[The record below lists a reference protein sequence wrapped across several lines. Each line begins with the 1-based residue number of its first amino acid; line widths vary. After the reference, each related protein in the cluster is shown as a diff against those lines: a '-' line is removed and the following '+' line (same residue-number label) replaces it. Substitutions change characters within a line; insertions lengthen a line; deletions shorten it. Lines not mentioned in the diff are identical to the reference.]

1 MNIRRNG
8 RTASFKLLRSLTLFS
23 VPLVVTCLLT
33 QKTSVDKESTLQGQS
48 LEIMFSS
55 FSPAYAAFE
64 DEFLFNKD
72 LTPVELNAGINNHLT
87 LIQEQQ
93 KLEALQATLSQE
105 SNNEVQTSEQEPSF
119 RGLASFAI
127 NTTSTKQQISN
138 LKVLDSTLKDTSKNP
153 EETFKPEFKLNFGP
167 MIASADIDTKPV
179 LAHGSQTKSTHSSN
193 PSKDDSPS
201 LEENAAKS
209 KSYNISG
216 SIELKDGLAFIGS
229 MEVSWVVDDQEIKIG
244 AINTPDATYEINTNE
259 LIGDIIISLYDSND
273 ELIGEGIANL
283 DKAYEEQLNNLNIN
297 IRPIDWDKAGEIIHV
312 HSINSHS
319 RPVED
324 AEVQLY
330 AYNDSTKT
338 NAKGEIRF
346 IDWKKSNSRTL
357 ALASKKGFKD
367 SLFLIDSKKIS
378 KTLLF
383 SNEYV
388 DAFFSWI
395 KSFGV
400 YDVEDKGTVYGVI
413 VSGNKSQEGYSV
425 RLEKNLPIYFKNYLA
440 TNTLGATGNNGL
452 FAFTGLSDGDYELFI
467 EKDGIIIDRRIVPV
481 EQGKISPLFIDIKRK
496 KKRLEFFDPLDLEVK
511 PSEVAVQFFD
521 GEESL
526 DIDENAQVTR
536 NIVGGGDPGLIDYAG
551 KSGVVSSTF
560 ISRQRGFAKVA
571 LLNQEILS
579 PLLKS
584 KNFDESNGL
593 AIGYIKSEVTYEV
606 SLAES
611 VAENII
617 YFNSLGKEINPQE
630 EPAYGFIISGFPQ
643 GLYTLSIKSIEEDMI
658 VMTDLIFNDH
668 QSISVVNSSL
678 ETL

>member
-1 MNIRRNG
+1 M
-8 RTASFKLLRSLTLFS
+8 
-23 VPLVVTCLLT
+23 
-33 QKTSVDKESTLQGQS
+33 
-48 LEIMFSS
+48 
-55 FSPAYAAFE
+55 
-64 DEFLFNKD
+64 
-72 LTPVELNAGINNHLT
+72 
-87 LIQEQQ
+87 
-93 KLEALQATLSQE
+93 
-105 SNNEVQTSEQEPSF
+105 
-119 RGLASFAI
+119 
-127 NTTSTKQQISN
+127 
-138 LKVLDSTLKDTSKNP
+138 
-153 EETFKPEFKLNFGP
+153 
-167 MIASADIDTKPV
+167 
-179 LAHGSQTKSTHSSN
+179 
-193 PSKDDSPS
+193 
-201 LEENAAKS
+201 
-209 KSYNISG
+209 
-216 SIELKDGLAFIGS
+216 
-229 MEVSWVVDDQEIKIG
+229 
-244 AINTPDATYEINTNE
+244 
-259 LIGDIIISLYDSND
+259 
-273 ELIGEGIANL
+273 
-283 DKAYEEQLNNLNIN
+283 
-297 IRPIDWDKAGEIIHV
+297 
-312 HSINSHS
+312 
-319 RPVED
+319 
-324 AEVQLY
+324 
-330 AYNDSTKT
+330 
-338 NAKGEIRF
+338 
-346 IDWKKSNSRTL
+346 
-357 ALASKKGFKD
+357 
-367 SLFLIDSKKIS
+367 
-378 KTLLF
+378 
-383 SNEYV
+383 